1 MGKKKI
7 ILLVTFVLVALIAAS
22 CTQSLS
28 EAPAPTATSI
38 DNQMSE
44 IFNMGLT
51 ETAEA
56 AVDGVGGGEA
66 EATPEPTAVIVT
78 NTPEPT
84 VEPTAV
90 EVDEIKVPNA
100 YTLHKGEHPFCI
112 ARRFDINAVSL
123 LNYNGLGLNG
133 VFPAGLELR
142 IPSDA
147 PPFAGDRSL
156 LKHPTTY
163 RVQAGDTLYSVACE
177 FGDVSPEQIAQAN
190 GKGINWTLPAG
201 ENIQIP

>member
-1 MGKKKI
+1 MGKKRI
-7 ILLVTFVLVALIAAS
+7 ILLVTFMLVALLAAS
-22 CTQSLS
+22 CNRPLS
-28 EAPAPTATSI
+28 EAPAATATSI

-56 AVDGVGGGEA
+56 ALDGAGGGEA
-66 EATPEPTAVIVT
+66 ETTPEPTAVVVT

-84 VEPTAV
+84 VESTAV
-90 EVDEIKVPNA
+90 EVDEIEVPGS

-112 ARRFDINAVSL
+112 ARRFDVNAVTL

-156 LKHPTTY
+156 LNHPTTY

>member
-1 MGKKKI
+1 MGKKRI
-7 ILLVTFVLVALIAAS
+7 ILLATFLGVALIAAS
-22 CTQSLS
+22 CVKPLS
-28 EAPAPTATSI
+28 EAPAATATSI

-56 AVDGVGGGEA
+56 AIEGAGGGEA
-66 EATPEPTAVIVT
+66 VTQTPTAAVVT

-84 VEPTAV
+84 AKPTAV
-90 EVDEIKVPNA
+90 EVDEIKVPSS

-112 ARRFDINAVSL
+112 ARRFDINAVTL

-133 VFPAGLELR
+133 VFPTGLELR
-142 IPSDA
+142 IPDNA

-163 RVQAGDTLYSVACE
+163 KVQAGDTLYSVACE
-177 FGDVSPEQIAQAN
+177 FGDVAPEQIAQAN
-190 GKGINWTLPAG
+190 GKGLNWTLPAG